1 MATVKRQTT
10 IQSMFA
16 APRKPTIAAAPTPTA
31 APKAADGGVDA
42 SILTSTDP
50 DVQAF
55 YDSLSSRER
64 IAHAIAIDKLG
75 TSYDVVRTH
84 GFLKWMRARGGGL

>member
-16 APRKPTIAAAPTPTA
+16 APRKPTAVATTVTPTVPSA
-31 APKAADGGVDA
+31 AADGVDT

-84 GFLKWMRARGGGL
+84 GFQKWMRARGGGL

>member
-16 APRKPTIAAAPTPTA
+16 APRKPVAATVTPTPVAAA
-31 APKAADGGVDA
+31 AADGVDT